1 MKNMSR
7 YEIHGVTDGIAARPF
22 IVRIFGK
29 FDAKHGQICREEDK
43 FTSPWILGKKS
54 CCEDFI
60 NASYIEAAKK
70 MEKAHRDVIVAVRRL
85 REIEIE
91 KPFPRF
97 AFNEEQ
103 RARHEMEEER
113 KEQNNRTEQV
123 NLRMRMAEAMAEVEQ
138 TDVEMLHTIE
148 CVKAI
153 FRRLVLTY
161 WQGVLRYYSKRKP
174 GMVADLPSAPELMDS
189 HYGQNLYVEKRD
201 SLVRTIQNVIGDE
214 EVTA

>member
-123 NLRMRMAEAMAEVEQ
+123 NLRMRMAEATCTAMYRMRRKSVERKEESYRVLPLARYSATSIC
-138 TDVEMLHTIE
+138 TD
-148 CVKAI
+148 
-153 FRRLVLTY
+153 
-161 WQGVLRYYSKRKP
+161 
-174 GMVADLPSAPELMDS
+174 
-189 HYGQNLYVEKRD
+189 
-201 SLVRTIQNVIGDE
+201 
-214 EVTA
+214 